1 MIKLLVCGIAGF
13 SADALT
19 LERFT
24 AAFKDDIWGVVKAPS
39 AECAKPETRK

>member
-13 SADALT
+13 SADALI

-24 AAFKDDIWGVVKAPS
+24 AAFKDEILGRREGTVGRMCQV
-39 AECAKPETRK
+39 